1 MSRYDDS
8 EFLTPSPEE
17 VRQQERE
24 EEIRRITRT
33 EIRRVQSGQADED
46 IAEDLRREEQEA
58 LAKTPKPLPRW
69 VSILL
74 SITTG
79 EILIKENMMRGYNH
93 LFIIAL
99 LFLGSILLLFSSLHL
114 EIKRDRI
121 KKEVTLLHERAV
133 RTKEQFNKH
142 TSHSAIVERLRERGI
157 QLCEREPSSLII
169 IKEKK

>member
-17 VRQQERE
+17 IRQQERE
-24 EEIRRITRT
+24 EEIRRIART
-33 EIRRVQSGQADED
+33 EIRRVQSGEADED
-46 IAEDLRREEQEA
+46 IAEDLRREAEEQA
-58 LAKTPKPLPRW
+58 NTKKPLPRW
-69 VSILL
+69 VSLLL

-79 EILIKENMMRGYNH
+79 EILIKENVMRGYNH

-99 LFLGSILLLFSSLHL
+99 LFLGSIVLLFSSLHL
-114 EIKRDRI
+114 EIKRDRLS
-121 KKEVTLLHERAV
+121 KEVTLLHERAV
-133 RTKEQFNKH
+133 RTKEQFNKQ

-157 QLCEREPSSLII
+157 KLCENEASSLII